1 MTVKN
6 ILKNM
11 KNSVSSITKNGS
23 NRKFSTLRR
32 KLSTPRLQKK
42 FPSPKLIKKFQ
53 ISTSNF
59 FKKMPH
65 DFETSTSYGF
75 SDEKIDEKI
84 SESCDD
90 LTFSTN
96 FQKSNYEN
104 VMERARKASQD
115 RQKRIQSYNAK
126 HISPPIVISKK

>member
-11 KNSVSSITKNGS
+11 KNSVSSLTRTGS
-23 NRKFSTLRR
+23 NRKFSTIRR

-53 ISTSNF
+53 NSTSNF
-59 FKKMPH
+59 FKKTAPEF
-65 DFETSTSYGF
+65 DVSTSYGF
-75 SDEKIDEKI
+75 SEEKIDEKI

-104 VMERARKASQD
+104 IMKRARKASEE

-126 HISPPIVISKK
+126 HISPPVLICKK